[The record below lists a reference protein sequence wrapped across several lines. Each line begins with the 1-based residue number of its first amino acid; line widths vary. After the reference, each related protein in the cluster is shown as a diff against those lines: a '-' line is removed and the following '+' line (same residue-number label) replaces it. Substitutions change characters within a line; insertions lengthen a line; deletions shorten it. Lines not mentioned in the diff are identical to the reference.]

1 MVSFSKPKPPAS
13 SRKPVS
19 LGGKIRPP
27 QLVRE
32 EIKAATRGTG
42 EQAGK
47 RPLVSDQKGG
57 EVPEEQQKADQM
69 RLAAIRKRIA
79 EIKEEAQQAREKIA
93 QEEER
98 RRQIREEAFGKD
110 EGKDENKEE
119 NNSLPAVIGLPPGE
133 ESSSKPKSHLPPG
146 LGAEKRRRR

>member
-1 MVSFSKPKPPAS
+1 MVSFSKPKPSAPS
-13 SRKPVS
+13 QKPV

-27 QLVRE
+27 RLVRE
-32 EIKAATRGTG
+32 EVRAAAREIKEQTG
-42 EQAGK
+42 K
-47 RPLVSDQKGG
+47 PSMLDQKEDEGKIK
-57 EVPEEQQKADQM
+57 EEQQKADQM

-79 EIKEEAQQAREKIA
+79 EIKEEAQQAREAIA

-110 EGKDENKEE
+110 EGKDKSREE
-119 NNSLPAVIGLPPGE
+119 NDSLPAVIGLPPGGG
-133 ESSSKPKSHLPPG
+133 SSSKPKSHLPPG